1 MNKKGFTL
9 AELIGVV
16 IILGLIVLLVVTP
29 ILSQIRNQSSKI
41 DNLTKGLLF
50 STAENYIEQNPTKYI
65 YDANKTY
72 FLTLELLIEKGILEE
87 NILNKYNEDTLNKNS
102 IIKVTNNENTFNY
115 ELLNPS
121 TYDNIGNVAE
131 GLKVSTF
138 SFMNGTYYKDNPANS
153 YVLFNNILHK
163 ILGINADG
171 SIRLMAVENVT
182 KMIPGTTSQS
192 YSNSYVRNWLNDY
205 YYSNLLDNDYITKQE
220 WCIDNQATAAASST
234 CSTKIKDY
242 VGLITTME
250 LMNHNSLAGNYYN
263 YTYLTMTQSNV
274 GSFYN
279 VDTTATSTSAQNSFN
294 TRPVINVLS
303 SSVILSGTG
312 SIDNPYVL
320 LNDPNTTYTNVKL
333 RNTYHTIGQYI
344 TYNGHTYRIME
355 TGAGYVKLVM
365 VPTATDITTSVFS
378 NSSTRFNLSNGI
390 GYLLNTTLRSYFVP
404 TNESLNLTLDTKV
417 YLGEYASLG
426 SNFKTEYLLKTNQLS
441 GVIAAAPKLGE
452 ILGATPMKCYTG
464 GSCPTYWL
472 MTDSDANN
480 AFSISMTAL
489 VPQSK
494 SETYSVIPTIY
505 ISNEGIIL
513 SGSGTQSSPF
523 VLGGV

>member
-41 DNLTKGLLF
+41 DNLTEGLLF

-121 TYDNIGNVAE
+121 TYDNLGNVAE

-171 SIRLMAVENVT
+171 SIRLMSVENVT

-234 CSTKIKDY
+234 CSNKIKDY

-263 YTYLTMTQSNV
+263 YKYLTMTQSNV
-274 GSFYN
+274 GNFYTF
-279 VDTTATSTSAQNSFN
+279 DSTASGNTAQYPMNI
-294 TRPVINVLS
+294 RPVINVLS

-312 SIDNPYVL
+312 AIDNPYVL

-333 RNTYHTIGQYI
+333 RNIYHTIGQYI

-365 VPTATDITTSVFS
+365 APATDITTTEFS
-378 NSSTRFNLSNGI
+378 TSSTRFNLSNGI

-404 TNESLNLTLDTKV
+404 TDQSLNLTLDTKV

-441 GVIAAAPKLGE
+441 GVVAAVPKMGE
-452 ILGATPMKCYTG
+452 ILGSAPIKCYTS
-464 GSCPTYWL
+464 SCQTYWL
-472 MTDSDANN
+472 MSDSDANN
-480 AFSISMTAL
+480 AYIIHSSA
-489 VPQSK
+489 VDAHPK
-494 SETYSVIPTIY
+494 SNGYSVIPTIY